1 MKRIQSL
8 RAGLFIVAMAML
20 SGLATYGNVL
30 NSNSK
35 HILSVTAITEVFGD
49 GQKVTA
55 VAVEF
60 DKQIRN
66 SALSRAGFS
75 VTGRTITK
83 VYANP
88 ILAKGS
94 EGVDGNYV
102 IIALAVAD
110 KEAAV
115 FSQHGFKFTNAQKKI
130 AIKQLTP
137 VITVEDEKYTPDPG
151 PIENDRQ
158 INLVVDDFKQLEY
171 KDPQTG
177 KLLKYN
183 LFIPKNYDRRKT
195 YPMVLFIHDAGV
207 TSAETK
213 TTLIQGLGAVI
224 WATPSEQAKHEC
236 FVLAPQY
243 DGIMVNDQ
251 SEASN
256 DLDIVVNL
264 IADLESRYTIDK
276 NRLYTTGQSMG
287 CMSSI
292 ALNIKY
298 PDLFTASLLV
308 AGQWDPAKVPVM
320 AKDNLWII
328 VSEGD
333 LKAFPGM
340 NAITE
345 TLEKAGAKIS
355 RATWSGLYTPVEF
368 KTEVD
373 KMVAEG
379 NNVNY
384 SVLKKGT
391 VVPVGMRDDGGSNH
405 ICTWRIAYTI
415 EGVRDWLFT
424 QKR

>member
-1 MKRIQSL
+1 MLAI
-8 RAGLFIVAMAML
+8 AML
-20 SGLATYGNVL
+20 NSMVTYGNSL
-30 NSNSK
+30 NPNSK
-35 HILSVTAITEVFGD
+35 HITGVTAITEVFGD
-49 GQKVTA
+49 GQKITA

-66 SALSRAGFS
+66 SALSRSGFA
-75 VTGRTITK
+75 VPGRTIEK
-83 VYANP
+83 VYANSG
-88 ILAKGS
+88 LAKGS
-94 EGVDGNYV
+94 AGVDGKYV
-102 IIALAVAD
+102 IIELSIAD

-115 FSQHGFKFTNAQKKI
+115 FSQHGFKFTNALKKI
-130 AIKQLTP
+130 TIKQLAP
-137 VITVEDEKYTPDPG
+137 VVTVAGEKYTPDSS

-158 INLVVDDFKQLEY
+158 INLVVDDFQQLEY

-183 LFIPKNYDRRKT
+183 LFIPKNYDSRKT

-207 TSAETK
+207 NSTETK

-251 SEASN
+251 SEASK
-256 DLDIVVNL
+256 DLDIAVHL
-264 IADLESRYTIDK
+264 ITDLENRYTIDK

-292 ALNIKY
+292 ALNLKY
-298 PDLFTASLLV
+298 PDLFAASLLV

-355 RATWSGLYTPVEF
+355 RATWSGLCTPAEF

-373 KMVAEG
+373 NMVAEG
-379 NNVNY
+379 NNVKY
-384 SVLKKGT
+384 TVLRKGT
-391 VVPVGMRDDGGSNH
+391 VVPEGMRDDGGSNH

>member
-1 MKRIQSL
+1 MLAI
-8 RAGLFIVAMAML
+8 AML
-20 SGLATYGNVL
+20 NSMATYGNSL
-30 NSNSK
+30 NPNSK
-35 HILSVTAITEVFGD
+35 HITGVTAITEVFGD
-49 GQKVTA
+49 GQKITA

-66 SALSRAGFS
+66 SALSRSGFS
-75 VTGRTITK
+75 VPGRTIEK
-83 VYANP
+83 VYANSG
-88 ILAKGS
+88 LAKGS
-94 EGVDGNYV
+94 AGVDGKYV
-102 IIALAVAD
+102 IIELSIAD

-115 FSQHGFKFTNAQKKI
+115 FSQHGFKFTNALKKI
-130 AIKQLTP
+130 TIKQLAP
-137 VITVEDEKYTPDPG
+137 VVTVAGEKYTPDSS

-158 INLVVDDFKQLEY
+158 INLVVDDFQQLEY

-183 LFIPKNYDRRKT
+183 LFIPKNYDSRKT

-207 TSAETK
+207 NSTETK

-251 SEASN
+251 SEASK
-256 DLDIVVNL
+256 DLDIAVHL
-264 IADLESRYTIDK
+264 ITDLENRYTIDK

-292 ALNIKY
+292 ALNLKY
-298 PDLFTASLLV
+298 PDLFAASLLV

-355 RATWSGLYTPVEF
+355 RATWSGLCTPAEF

-373 KMVAEG
+373 NMVAEG
-379 NNVNY
+379 NNVKY
-384 SVLKKGT
+384 TVLRKGT
-391 VVPVGMRDDGGSNH
+391 VVPEGMRDDGGSNH

>member
-1 MKRIQSL
+1 MLAI
-8 RAGLFIVAMAML
+8 AML
-20 SGLATYGNVL
+20 NSMATYGNSL
-30 NSNSK
+30 NPNSK
-35 HILSVTAITEVFGD
+35 HITGVTAITEVFGD
-49 GQKVTA
+49 GQKITA

-66 SALSRAGFS
+66 SALSRSGFS
-75 VTGRTITK
+75 VPGRTIEK
-83 VYANP
+83 VYANSG
-88 ILAKGS
+88 LAKGS
-94 EGVDGNYV
+94 AGVDGKYV
-102 IIALAVAD
+102 IIELSIAD
-110 KEAAV
+110 KEASV
-115 FSQHGFKFTNAQKKI
+115 FSQHGFKFTNALKKI
-130 AIKQLTP
+130 TIKQLAP
-137 VITVEDEKYTPDPG
+137 VVTVAGEKYTPDSS

-158 INLVVDDFKQLEY
+158 INLVVDDFQQLEY

-183 LFIPKNYDRRKT
+183 LFIPKNYDSRKT

-207 TSAETK
+207 NSTETK

-251 SEASN
+251 SEASK
-256 DLDIVVNL
+256 DLDIAVHL
-264 IADLESRYTIDK
+264 ITDLENRYTIDK

-292 ALNIKY
+292 ALNLKY
-298 PDLFTASLLV
+298 PDLFAASLLV
-308 AGQWDPAKVPVM
+308 AGQWDPAKVPLM

-355 RATWSGLYTPVEF
+355 RATWSGLCTPAEF

-373 KMVAEG
+373 NMVAEG
-379 NNVNY
+379 NNVKY
-384 SVLKKGT
+384 TVLRKGT
-391 VVPVGMRDDGGSNH
+391 VVPEGMRDDGGSNH

>member
-1 MKRIQSL
+1 MKRTLSFKT
-8 RAGLFIVAMAML
+8 GLFMLAMAMPG
-20 SGLATYGNVL
+20 SLAIYGNSL
-30 NSNSK
+30 NPNSK
-35 HILSVTAITEVFGD
+35 HIISVTAITEVFGD
-49 GQKVTA
+49 GQKITA

-66 SALSRAGFS
+66 SALSRSGFS

-83 VYANP
+83 VYAKSG
-88 ILAKGS
+88 LAKGS
-94 EGVDGNYV
+94 EGVDGKYA
-102 IIALAVAD
+102 IIELSVAD

-158 INLVVDDFKQLEY
+158 INLVVDDFQQLEY

-183 LFIPKNYDRRKT
+183 LFIPKNYDSRKK

-207 TSAETK
+207 TSDETK
-213 TTLIQGLGAVI
+213 TTLIRGLGAVI

-243 DGIMVNDQ
+243 NTVMVNDQ

-264 IADLESRYTIDK
+264 ITDLEGRYTIDK

-287 CMSSI
+287 CMTSI

-298 PDLFTASLLV
+298 PDLFAASLLV
-308 AGQWDPAKVPVM
+308 AGQWDPAKVPVI

-355 RATWSGLYTPVEF
+355 RASWSGLCTPAEF

-379 NNVNY
+379 NNVKY

-391 VVPVGMRDDGGSNH
+391 VVPEGMRDDGGSNH

>member
-1 MKRIQSL
+1 MLAI
-8 RAGLFIVAMAML
+8 AML
-20 SGLATYGNVL
+20 NSMATYGNSL
-30 NSNSK
+30 NPNSK
-35 HILSVTAITEVFGD
+35 HITGVTAITEVFGD
-49 GQKVTA
+49 GQKITA

-66 SALSRAGFS
+66 SALSRSGFS
-75 VTGRTITK
+75 VPGRTIEK
-83 VYANP
+83 VYANSG
-88 ILAKGS
+88 LAKGS
-94 EGVDGNYV
+94 AGVDGKYV
-102 IIALAVAD
+102 IIELSIAD
-110 KEAAV
+110 KEASV
-115 FSQHGFKFTNAQKKI
+115 FSQHGFKFTNALKKI
-130 AIKQLTP
+130 TIKQLAP
-137 VITVEDEKYTPDPG
+137 VVTVAGEKYTPDSS

-158 INLVVDDFKQLEY
+158 INLVVDGFQQLEY

-183 LFIPKNYDRRKT
+183 LFIPKNYDSRKT

-207 TSAETK
+207 NSTETK

-251 SEASN
+251 SEASK
-256 DLDIVVNL
+256 DLDIAVHL
-264 IADLESRYTIDK
+264 ITDLENRYTIDK

-292 ALNIKY
+292 ALNLKY
-298 PDLFTASLLV
+298 PDLFAASLLV
-308 AGQWDPAKVPVM
+308 AGQWDPAKVPLM

-355 RATWSGLYTPVEF
+355 RATWSGLCTPTEF

-373 KMVAEG
+373 NMVAEG
-379 NNVNY
+379 NNVKY
-384 SVLKKGT
+384 TVLRKGT
-391 VVPVGMRDDGGSNH
+391 VVPEGMRDDGGSNH